1 MKKKSNNFGTLTPL
15 STRESKWNSGFLA
28 ELFEKSSHTT
38 RETLKMALWLKDN
51 SATFENFKTAEKL
64 KVERAKHGF
73 EERYEF
79 AGGTSD
85 WVPRKGETKA
95 IHLGT
100 SWSDGECFKYIGF
113 TRNYGKRSCD
123 SFIIYNHQY
132 FCRYSIQLDR
142 PSS

>member
-1 MKKKSNNFGTLTPL
+1 MKKTSKNFGTLAPL
-15 STRESKWNSGFLA
+15 STRDSQWNSGFLA

-38 RETLKMALWLKDN
+38 RETLKMALWHKDN

-85 WVPRKGETKA
+85 WVPGKAKQRPYTKA
-95 IHLGT
+95 RAGVMVIAINT
-100 SWSDGECFKYIGF
+100 WRAYAE
-113 TRNYGKRSCD
+113 
-123 SFIIYNHQY
+123 
-132 FCRYSIQLDR
+132 SIQISVLAR
-142 PSS
+142 SVMK